1 MTPAICF
8 LILCALTLSRGHL
21 LALGDVTLPQAPS
34 PKTIQV
40 PDVTDVDVHTPLL
53 SLFSKPH
60 SPLSYHVC
68 NHIPTVVC

>member
-21 LALGDVTLPQAPS
+21 LALGDATLPQALS

-40 PDVTDVDVHTPLL
+40 PGVTDVDVHTHCCLC
-53 SLFSKPH
+53 
-60 SPLSYHVC
+60 SPNPTLPYDTTSVTTL
-68 NHIPTVVC
+68 PTVVC